1 MAQQPDLG
9 FPFPLTPLSCQ
20 SNGTPQSLYPGA
32 VPLEHTGSPQPGG
45 LGRCL
50 AFSKSLIYVERKQFL
65 KKKKS
70 QSKTSHQDREEK
82 KGLKKKIP

>member
-65 KKKKS
+65 KKKNLKAR
-70 QSKTSHQDREEK
+70 QVTRTEREGK
-82 KGLKKKIP
+82 KGLKK